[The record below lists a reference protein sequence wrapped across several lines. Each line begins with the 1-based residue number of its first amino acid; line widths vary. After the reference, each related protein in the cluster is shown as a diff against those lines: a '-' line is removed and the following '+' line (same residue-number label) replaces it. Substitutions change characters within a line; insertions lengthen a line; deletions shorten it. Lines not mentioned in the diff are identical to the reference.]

1 MQVVNTNQ
9 FAHIPAAVMAAINA
23 VGEAHA
29 TLESAYVVVSKAFA
43 AEKISADDCRTLIAM
58 SLAHHMSK
66 YRGDLKALAAFQKDK
81 AARAWYDTALYA
93 KVKYDFRTY
102 VLGAKPVKADSTA
115 TIRIKA
121 SERAAYNALFEA
133 CGGDAKRMSLVIK
146 SLK

>member
-9 FAHIPAAVMAAINA
+9 FAHIPAAVLTAINA

-29 TLESAYVVVSKAFA
+29 TLEAAYVVVSKAFA
-43 AEKISADDCRTLIAM
+43 AENISADDCRTLIAM
-58 SLAHHMSK
+58 SLAHHLSK
-66 YRGDLKALAAFQKDK
+66 YKGDLKLLAAFQKDK
-81 AARAWYDTALYA
+81 SARAWYDTALYA

-115 TIRIKA
+115 TVRVKA
-121 SERAAYNALFEA
+121 SERAAWNAFVES
-133 CGGDAKRMSLVIK
+133 CGGDAKRVALVIK